1 MGILKNKIIRQ
12 FHSNVFRGEII
23 KSAGIL
29 SSQKIPSMPP
39 FGEPWLSAYIGC
51 ALFHVESH
59 LNCEYIQHEFYET

>member
-29 SSQKIPSMPP
+29 SSQKIPSNASIWLILVVCLYRMCFISCGIP
-39 FGEPWLSAYIGC
+39 FKL
-51 ALFHVESH
+51 
-59 LNCEYIQHEFYET
+59 